1 MHPNLVGGE
10 LGAFLGDVRIFYPAH
25 CDFSTANFLIKVI
38 NFLFKATEVG
48 ACQSSFGCQVFY
60 PTRELGEGTSGICDV
75 LEVVGCGVAYRYR
88 VDGLKIPSFS
98 RAVNG
103 RR

>member
-1 MHPNLVGGE
+1 MLSW
-10 LGAFLGDVRIFYPAH
+10 GDVRIFYPAH

-60 PTRELGEGTSGICDV
+60 PTRELG
-75 LEVVGCGVAYRYR
+75 
-88 VDGLKIPSFS
+88 
-98 RAVNG
+98 
-103 RR
+103 